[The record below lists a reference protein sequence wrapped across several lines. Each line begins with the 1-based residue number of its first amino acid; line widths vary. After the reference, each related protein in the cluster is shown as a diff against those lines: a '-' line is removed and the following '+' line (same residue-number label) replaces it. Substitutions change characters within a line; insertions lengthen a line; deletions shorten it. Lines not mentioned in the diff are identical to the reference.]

1 MAINL
6 NFLGRGSCLI
16 VSLSLLWLGTA
27 QAVDWT
33 NAIEAA
39 RAEVRDHLANK
50 APGFSIAVG
59 KDGKIVWSEGF
70 GLADVAVHKPVTPQ
84 TQFRVGSVSKTF
96 TAVGLML
103 LVEQGKVDLDA
114 DIHKYVPSF
123 PDKGAVIT
131 TRELAGH
138 LAGFRHYRGNEFAL
152 NHHYESLLDGLR
164 IFQDDPLLFK
174 PGEKFSYSSYGFNL
188 IGVVMESAA
197 HEKYSDWMQ
206 QAVFGPLQLTNTM
219 PEVPGQEPGACTLFY
234 TLAEDKTNFVVA
246 PMVDNG
252 FKLPSG
258 GYLSNPEDMVRFG
271 FALLR
276 PGLLQASSLKAMMTS
291 QKTATGQSTGYGV
304 GWMVRQ
310 DAHGGRVWTHSG
322 GAMGGSAELV
332 IYPERG
338 LVIAMAANYLEAMA
352 QAAPSIKV
360 VADDFSGGETT
371 NGH

>member
-1 MAINL
+1 MNL
-6 NFLGRGSCLI
+6 NSLGR
-16 VSLSLLWLGTA
+16 VSYALVLLLWA
-27 QAVDWT
+27 AAAKADP
-33 NAIEAA
+33 IDAA
-39 RAEVRDHLANK
+39 RAEVRDHLAPK
-50 APGFSIAVG
+50 APGFSVAVG

-70 GLADVAVHKPVTPQ
+70 GFADVAAHQVVTPE

-114 DIHKYVPSF
+114 DIHKYVPTF

-138 LAGFRHYRGNEFAL
+138 LAGFRHYRGTEF
-152 NHHYESLLDGLR
+152 NSDHHYESLLDGLR

-197 HEKYSDWMQ
+197 HGKYSDWMQ
-206 QAVFGPLQLTNTM
+206 HAVFAPLHLTNTM
-219 PEVPGQEPGACTLFY
+219 PEVPGHEPAACTRFY
-234 TLAEDKTNFVVA
+234 TLAEDKTNFVIA

-258 GYLSNPEDMVRFG
+258 GYLSSPEDMVRFG
-271 FALLR
+271 FAMLQ
-276 PGLLQASSLKAMMTS
+276 PGLLKESSLKVMLTS
-291 QKTATGQSTGYGV
+291 QKTADGHSTGYGV

-310 DAHGGRVWTHSG
+310 DAHGGRIWTHTG

-332 IYPERG
+332 IYPDRG
-338 LVIAMAANYLEAMA
+338 LVIAMAANYLEAMN

-360 VADDFSGGETT
+360 IEDDFSDRATT